1 MRVANR
7 IASALL
13 GLALVALGLLAV
25 VEAVLAWAGRPPLLP
40 LDDWYE
46 RLTSVTYAGVAVR
59 LVSIG
64 LIVFGVLILLA
75 QLRRWRPTE
84 VDLRSDGERGHWRMQ
99 RRSLEN
105 QVSGAVNTVAGVHQ
119 AHAGARGGEHRWK
132 LRVRALANADETEQI
147 RAAARRAMDV
157 LAVPN
162 EIPLIVDVR
171 KPRRVA

>member
-13 GLALVALGLLAV
+13 GLALLALGLLAV
-25 VEAVLAWAGRPPLLP
+25 TEAILALAGRSPLLP

-46 RLTSVTYAGVAVR
+46 RLTTETYAGLAVR

-64 LIVFGVLILLA
+64 LIVLGVLILLA
-75 QLRRWRPTE
+75 ELRRWRPTE
-84 VDLRSDGERGHWRMQ
+84 VDLRSGEERGHWRIQ

-105 QVSGAVNTVAGVHQ
+105 QVTYAVNTVAGVHE
-119 AHAGARGGEHRWK
+119 AHASARGGEHKWK
-132 LRVRALANADETEQI
+132 LRVRALANADEAEQI
-147 RAAARRAMDV
+147 RATARRAMGV

-162 EIPLIVDVR
+162 EIPLILDVR

>member
-13 GLALVALGLLAV
+13 GLALVAVGLLAV
-25 VEAVLAWAGRPPLLP
+25 VEVVLALAGQPPLLP

-46 RLTSVTYAGVAVR
+46 RLTSVTYAGMAFR

-64 LIVFGVLILLA
+64 LIVLGALILLA

-84 VDLRSDGERGHWRMQ
+84 VDLRSDGERGHWRIQ
-99 RRSLEN
+99 RRSLEH
-105 QVSGAVNTVAGVHQ
+105 QVSNELNMVVGVHE
-119 AHAGARGGEHRWK
+119 AHARARGGEHRWK
-132 LRVRALANADETEQI
+132 LRVSALADADQVEQV
-147 RAAARRAMDV
+147 RVTARRAMDK
-157 LAVPN
+157 LAVPS

-171 KPRRVA
+171 RPRRVA

>member
-13 GLALVALGLLAV
+13 GLALVALGLLAAA
-25 VEAVLAWAGRPPLLP
+25 EAVLALAGRPPLLP

-46 RLTSVTYAGVAVR
+46 RLTRVTYAGTAVR

-64 LIVFGVLILLA
+64 LIVLGVLILAA

-84 VDLRSDGERGHWRMQ
+84 LDLRSDGERGHWRMQ

-105 QVSGAVNTVAGVHQ
+105 QVSDEVNRVAGVHE
-119 AHAGARGGEHRWK
+119 AHATARGGEHRWK
-132 LRVRALANADETEQI
+132 LRVRALADTGQADQI
-147 RAAARRAMDV
+147 RATARRAMDR
-157 LAVPN
+157 LAVAN
-162 EIPLIVDVR
+162 EVPLIVDVR
-171 KPRRVA
+171 RPRRVA

>member
-13 GLALVALGLLAV
+13 GLALMALGILAV
-25 VEAVLAWAGRPPLLP
+25 AEVVLELVGRPSLLP

-46 RLTSVTYAGVAVR
+46 RLTSATYAGQAVR

-64 LIVFGVLILLA
+64 LIVVGALILLA
-75 QLRRWRPTE
+75 ELRRWRPTE
-84 VDLRSDGERGHWRMQ
+84 LDLRSDGDRGHWRMR

-105 QVSGAVNTVAGVHQ
+105 QVSNAVNNVAGVHE
-119 AHAGARGGEHRWK
+119 AHATARGGERRWK
-132 LRVRALANADETEQI
+132 LRVRALADAGQAEQV
-147 RAAARRAMDV
+147 RATARRAMEG
-157 LAVPN
+157 LAVPG

-171 KPRRVA
+171 RPRRVA

>member
-13 GLALVALGLLAV
+13 GLALLALGLLAV
-25 VEAVLAWAGRPPLLP
+25 TEAVLALAGRPPLLP

-46 RLTSVTYAGVAVR
+46 RLTTDTYAGQAVR

-64 LIVFGVLILLA
+64 LIVLGALILLA

-84 VDLRSDGERGHWRMQ
+84 VDLRPDEGRGHWRMQ

-105 QVSGAVNTVAGVHQ
+105 QVAGAVNSVAGVHE
-119 AHAGARGGEHRWK
+119 AHARARGSQHRWK
-132 LRVRALANADETEQI
+132 LRVRALANVEEAEQI
-147 RAAARRAMDV
+147 RATARRAMEA

-162 EIPLIVDVR
+162 EIPLILDVR

>member
-13 GLALVALGLLAV
+13 GLALLALGLLAAA
-25 VEAVLAWAGRPPLLP
+25 EAVLALAGRPPLLP
-40 LDDWYE
+40 LNDWYE
-46 RLTSVTYAGVAVR
+46 RLTTVTYAGMAVR

-64 LIVFGVLILLA
+64 LIVVGALILLA

-84 VDLRSDGERGHWRMQ
+84 VDLRSDGERGHWRMR

-105 QVSGAVNTVAGVHQ
+105 QVTDAVNTVAGVHE
-119 AHAGARGGEHRWK
+119 AHAKARGGEHRWK

-147 RAAARRAMDV
+147 RATARRAMDV

-162 EIPLIVDVR
+162 EIPLILDVR

>member
-25 VEAVLAWAGRPPLLP
+25 AEVVLELAGRPPLLP

-46 RLTSVTYAGVAVR
+46 RLTRVTYAGLAVR

-64 LIVFGVLILLA
+64 LIVLGVLILLA
-75 QLRRWRPTE
+75 ELRRWRPTE
-84 VDLRSDGERGHWRMQ
+84 VDLRSDGERGHWRMR
-99 RRSLEN
+99 RRSLED
-105 QVSGAVNTVAGVHQ
+105 QISGAVNTVVGVHE
-119 AHAGARGGEHRWK
+119 AHARALGGEHRWK
-132 LRVRALANADETEQI
+132 LRVEALADAEQVEQV
-147 RAAARRAMDV
+147 RATARRAMDV
-157 LAVPN
+157 LAVPS

-171 KPRRVA
+171 RPRRVA